1 MKKSFIFLIVL
12 ASFCFGAA
20 IEAVNV
26 NTNLLPRPSVDLGGT
41 TKPFRDLYL
50 YGTGTYGTNYL
61 RLTGLPTGA
70 RTFTIPDRTGTLAT
84 TSGTL
89 TSGNCAK
96 FDASG
101 NIVDNGAAC
110 SSGGGST
117 SDFTAPPAVATWTWV
132 NQGGATATDQTA
144 IFIGSKKV
152 SGITLEA
159 PSDAGPNLRI
169 LKKAAPSTPYTIT
182 LAYLF
187 NFRGVNYYSGG
198 FCWRQSSD
206 GKVITADFEYSNGYG
221 IFISK
226 WNSPTSFNSTYVSFA
241 STQSLVWLRCQDN
254 GTNRI
259 VSCSLDGLTW
269 VVLSTVGRTD
279 FMTANEIG
287 FYVNTQNNGGF
298 SSILSLVHWVQT

>member
-1 MKKSFIFLIVL
+1 MKKPFIFLIVL

-101 NIVDNGAAC
+101 NIVDNGAVC
-110 SSGGGST
+110 GGGGGST
-117 SDFTAPPAVATWTWV
+117 SDFTAPTALATWTWV
-132 NQGGATATDQTA
+132 NQGAATGTDQTA
-144 IFIGSKKV
+144 IFAGSKKV
-152 SGITLEA
+152 SGITIQA
-159 PSDAGPNLRI
+159 PADAGPNLRI
-169 LKKAAPSTPYTIT
+169 LKKTAPSTPYTIT
-182 LAYLF
+182 IAF
-187 NFRGVNYYSGG
+187 EWNFRGNNYYGVG

-206 GKVITADFEYSNGYG
+206 GKLVTAAIEYGGGFFLNVN
-221 IFISK
+221 K
-226 WNSPTSFNSTYVSFA
+226 WNSPTSFNSNYIGLTFQQGL
-241 STQSLVWLRCQDN
+241 TWLKCQDN

-259 VSCSLDGLTW
+259 VSYSADGVTW
-269 VVLSTVGRTD
+269 IVVYTIGRTD
-279 FMTANEIG
+279 FLTGNEVG
-287 FYVNTQNNGGF
+287 FYVNTQNVGYGSVGSF
-298 SSILSLVHWVQT
+298 VHWVQT